1 MILEKDN
8 PDIQLTEKFQMVFFE
23 LPKFEKHLE
32 KVADNLE
39 LWLYIIKNTS
49 SIDEEEM
56 RIIVD
61 KSPSMRETLG
71 ELKKISIDP
80 QLLSLEEACR
90 KADLDYNSR
99 LGDSF
104 RAGEK
109 KGIEKGM
116 EKGVEKGMAEVAKAM
131 LAKGLA
137 LSDISGFTGLSEV
150 EITKLKCEMDQD

>member
-1 MILEKDN
+1 
-8 PDIQLTEKFQMVFFE
+8 MVFFE

-61 KSPSMRETLG
+61 KSPSMQETLG

-116 EKGVEKGMAEVAKAM
+116 EKGVGKVAKAM
-131 LAKGLA
+131 FMEGDPISKIAKVTGFSEEEIIKIK
-137 LSDISGFTGLSEV
+137 SD
-150 EITKLKCEMDQD
+150 MDQD